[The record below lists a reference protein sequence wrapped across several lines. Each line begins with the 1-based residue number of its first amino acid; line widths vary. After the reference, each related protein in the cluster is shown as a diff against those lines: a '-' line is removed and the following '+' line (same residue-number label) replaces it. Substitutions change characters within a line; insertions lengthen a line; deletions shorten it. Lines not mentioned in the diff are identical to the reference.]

1 MNRILSLILICAL
14 LAGCAAA
21 VDNPETTVLPI
32 IETEPQ
38 EPGQSELTT
47 AVTEIPET
55 QPVAGLVLLTYE
67 LYLPN
72 DNADGFESVIV
83 ETDQITAESVLAE
96 LQTRGAL
103 PETVA
108 INSFSAEGSQLN
120 IDFNRAFGDLV
131 CSTGTAGE
139 LMITGSMVN
148 TYLSAFQAESV
159 FFTVEGE
166 ILESGHVI
174 YDFPLTFAE

>member
-1 MNRILSLILICAL
+1 MNRILTVILICAL
-14 LAGCAAA
+14 LAGCAATA
-21 VDNPETTVLPI
+21 NNPEATVLPI
-32 IETEPQ
+32 IESEAPTAPTEATQ
-38 EPGQSELTT
+38 
-47 AVTEIPET
+47 PET
-55 QPVAGLVLLTYE
+55 TPVMTLTYR

-72 DNADGFESVIV
+72 DNADGFDIRDIDTTV
-83 ETDQITAESVLAE
+83 ITAESVLKE
-96 LQTRGAL
+96 LQDRGAL

-108 INSFSAEGSQLN
+108 INSFGSEGTQLN

-131 CSTGTAGE
+131 CSMGTAGE
-139 LMITGSMVN
+139 LMITGSVVN

-174 YDFPLTFAE
+174 YDFPLTFVN